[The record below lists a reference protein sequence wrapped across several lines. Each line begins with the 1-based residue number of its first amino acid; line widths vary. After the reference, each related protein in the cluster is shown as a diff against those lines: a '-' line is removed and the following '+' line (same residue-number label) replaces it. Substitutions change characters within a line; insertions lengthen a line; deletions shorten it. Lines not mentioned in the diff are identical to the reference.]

1 MDVAR
6 AFTARGVRLWLP
18 VAVYMAGIFLV
29 SADADPPMPE
39 RVSDK
44 SMHLL
49 AYAGLAVV
57 VCRAVAGGLPARVTL
72 RAAVFTLLITIG
84 YAATDEL
91 HQSFVPNRSADA
103 YDLLADAAGACAG
116 LSACWAWGIIA
127 APNRRVPTSTSGA
140 R

>member
-1 MDVAR
+1 MQ
-6 AFTARGVRLWLP
+6 LWLP
-18 VAVYMAGIFLV
+18 VVVYMAGIFLV
-29 SADADPPMPE
+29 SGDPNPPMPD

-57 VCRAVAGGLPARVTL
+57 VCRAVARGLPARVTL
-72 RAAVFTLLITIG
+72 SVAAATLLITIG
-84 YAATDEL
+84 FGATDEL
-91 HQSFVPNRSADA
+91 HQMFVPNRSADE
-103 YDLLADAAGACAG
+103 YDLLADAAGAGAG
-116 LSACWAWGIIA
+116 LIACWAWGIIA